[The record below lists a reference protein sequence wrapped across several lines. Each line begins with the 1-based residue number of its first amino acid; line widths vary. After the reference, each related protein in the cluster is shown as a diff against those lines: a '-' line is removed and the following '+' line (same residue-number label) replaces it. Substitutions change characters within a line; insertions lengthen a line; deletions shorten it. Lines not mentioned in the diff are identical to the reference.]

1 MRTIIKS
8 IFILATFAT
17 VLLGKAAAQVPTSYQ
32 CVILN
37 DTMVSSTVYE
47 FDVYVKNTSSNT
59 TTNPFKLSQF
69 QGGLSVSPSFRNS
82 GTISVSVVS
91 GSSGLSSSQ
100 IPTPSNTGNGR
111 AYWETT
117 DPNYIRIAPKSL
129 TPGTTIS
136 GTGSGTRVARFRLTN
151 TVSFSGNPNIAWN
164 FNSTN
169 QAYPTKIFA
178 YNSATLQQVDITNS
192 ASHVNSLVNVTK
204 FNYTTILKNDALVN
218 DSTYEFDIYLKNT
231 NPNVANFPLIMSQ
244 FQGGFSIANSTRDG
258 GTVTVSVVGSGLGS
272 SQIPTPLNTGTG
284 RAYWELTTP
293 NYIRITPKSANAN
306 GMIISSTGNGTL
318 IARIRISNSKKFVG
332 TINLDWNYS
341 NANQA
346 YPSKIFAWN
355 SSTAQQTE
363 ITTQANHYDSL
374 SNPTVVLPETNLA
387 LTAFL
392 QGLYVGSG
400 TMTSAPFNA
409 DGISPN
415 SIADSIIVEL
425 RNASTQVLAYSKTST
440 ISTAGISNVT
450 FAGEASG
457 GTYYIVVK
465 HRNSIATWSAN
476 PVLFSAATSYSF
488 ASSDAQA
495 IGNNLANLGN
505 GVYGIFSGDLNQDGS
520 VDFNDYPALD
530 IASSDGVLGYDPN
543 DLNGDAAVDF
553 NDYPLIDINSSNGVI
568 SITP

>member
-32 CVILN
+32 CVVLN

-69 QGGLSVSPSFRNS
+69 QGGLSVSPSFRNN

-100 IPTPSNTGNGR
+100 IPTPTNTGTGR
-111 AYWETT
+111 AYWELT

-136 GTGSGTRVARFRLTN
+136 GAGSGTRVARFRLIN
-151 TVSFSGNPNIAWN
+151 TVSFVGNPNIAWN

-178 YNSATLQQVDITNS
+178 YNSTTSQQVDITNS
-192 ASHVNSLVNVTK
+192 VSHVNSLVNVTK
-204 FNYTTILKNDALVN
+204 FNYTTVIKNDALVN
-218 DSTYEFDIYLKNT
+218 DSTYEFDIYLKNI
-231 NPNVANFPLIMSQ
+231 NPNVLSFPLIMSQ

-258 GTVTVSVVGSGLGS
+258 GTVTVSVVGSGLGA
-272 SQIPTPLNTGTG
+272 SQTPTPLNTGTG
-284 RAYWELTTP
+284 RAYWELTSP
-293 NYIRITPKSANAN
+293 NYLRITPKSANSN
-306 GMIISSTGNGTL
+306 GMIISSTGSGTL
-318 IARIRISNSKKFVG
+318 VCRIRMSNSKKFLG

-341 NANQA
+341 NTNQA

-374 SNPTVVLPETNLA
+374 SNPTVVLPVTNLA

-392 QGLYVGSG
+392 QGFYQGSG
-400 TMTSAPFNA
+400 TMTAAPFNA
-409 DGISPN
+409 DGVSP
-415 SIADSIIVEL
+415 STIADTITVEL
-425 RNASTQVLAYSKTST
+425 HNSVSQALAYSVIGTLGT
-440 ISTAGISNVT
+440 NAVSNIV
-450 FAGEASG
+450 FPGEVNG
-457 GTYYIVVK
+457 GSYYIALK
-465 HRNSIATWSAN
+465 HRNSITTWSAS
-476 PVLFSAATSYSF
+476 PIAFTAFTSFSF

-495 IGNNLANLGN
+495 AGNNLFNLG
-505 GVYGIFSGDLNQDGS
+505 GGYYGIFTGDINQDGS
-520 VDFNDYPALD
+520 VDFNDYPSLD
-530 IASSDGVLGYDPN
+530 IASSNGVLAYDSN
-543 DLNGDAAVDF
+543 DLNGDASVDF
-553 NDYPLIDINSSNGVI
+553 NDYPMIDINSSNGILSV
-568 SITP
+568 TP

>member
-8 IFILATFAT
+8 IFILAAFAT

-47 FDVYVKNTSSNT
+47 FDVYIKNTSSNT

-82 GTISVSVVS
+82 GTISVTVVS
-91 GSSGLSSSQ
+91 GTSGLSSSQ
-100 IPTPSNTGNGR
+100 IPTPTNTGTGR

-136 GTGSGTRVARFRLTN
+136 GTGSGTRIARFRLTN

-178 YNSATLQQVDITNS
+178 YNSSTSLQVDITNS

-204 FNYTTILKNDALVN
+204 FNYTTVLKNDALVN

-306 GMIISSTGNGTL
+306 GMVISSTGSGTL
-318 IARIRISNSKKFVG
+318 VARIRISNSKKFLG

-355 SSTAQQTE
+355 SSTSQQTE
-363 ITTQANHYDSL
+363 ITTQVNHYDSL
-374 SNPTVVLPETNLA
+374 SNPTVVLPVTNLA

-392 QGLYVGSG
+392 QGMYVGSSS
-400 TMTSAPFNA
+400 MTAAPFNVN
-409 DGISPN
+409 GTTPST
-415 SIADSIIVEL
+415 IADTITVQLYNS
-425 RNASTQVLAYSKTST
+425 ASQTLAYSATST
-440 ISTAGISNVT
+440 LSTNGVSNIT
-450 FAGEASG
+450 YAGEVSG
-457 GTYYIVVK
+457 GSYYIVIK
-465 HRNSIATWSAN
+465 HRNSITTWSAN
-476 PVLFSAATSYSF
+476 PVQFSASTSYSF
-488 ASSDAQA
+488 ANSDAKA
-495 IGNNLANLGN
+495 AGNNLANLGS
-505 GVYGIFSGDLNQDGS
+505 GIYGIFSGDINQDGS
-520 VDFNDYPALD
+520 VDFNDYPGLD
-530 IASSDGVLGYDPN
+530 LSSSNGDLGYLPC
-543 DLNGDAAVDF
+543 DLNGDASVDF
-553 NDYPLIDINSSNGVI
+553 NDYPIIDVNSSNGVI
-568 SITP
+568 SVTP

>member
-8 IFILATFAT
+8 IFILAAFAT

-47 FDVYVKNTSSNT
+47 FDVYIKNTSSNT

-82 GTISVSVVS
+82 GTISVTVVS
-91 GSSGLSSSQ
+91 GTSGLSSSQ
-100 IPTPSNTGNGR
+100 IPTPTNTGTGR

-136 GTGSGTRVARFRLTN
+136 GTGSGTRIARFRLTN

-178 YNSATLQQVDITNS
+178 YNSSTSLQVDITNS

-204 FNYTTILKNDALVN
+204 FNYTTVLKNDALVN

-244 FQGGFSIANSTRDG
+244 FQGGFSIPNSTRDG

-306 GMIISSTGNGTL
+306 GMVISSTGSGTL
-318 IARIRISNSKKFVG
+318 VARIRISNSKKFLG

-355 SSTAQQTE
+355 SSTSQQTE
-363 ITTQANHYDSL
+363 ITTQVNHYDSL
-374 SNPTVVLPETNLA
+374 SNPTVVLPVTNLA

-392 QGLYVGSG
+392 QGMYVGSSS
-400 TMTSAPFNA
+400 MTAAPFNVN
-409 DGISPN
+409 GTTPST
-415 SIADSIIVEL
+415 IADTITVQLYNS
-425 RNASTQVLAYSKTST
+425 ASQTLAYSATST
-440 ISTAGISNVT
+440 LSTNGVSNIT
-450 FAGEASG
+450 YAGEVSG
-457 GTYYIVVK
+457 GSYYIVIK
-465 HRNSIATWSAN
+465 HRNSITTWSAN
-476 PVLFSAATSYSF
+476 PVQFSASTSYSF
-488 ASSDAQA
+488 ANSDAKA
-495 IGNNLANLGN
+495 AGNNLANLGS
-505 GVYGIFSGDLNQDGS
+505 GIYGIFSGDINQDGS
-520 VDFNDYPALD
+520 VDFNDYPGLD
-530 IASSDGVLGYDPN
+530 LSSSNGDLGYLPF
-543 DLNGDAAVDF
+543 DLNGDASVDF
-553 NDYPLIDINSSNGVI
+553 NDYPIIDVNSSNGVI
-568 SITP
+568 SVTP

>member
-1 MRTIIKS
+1 
-8 IFILATFAT
+8 
-17 VLLGKAAAQVPTSYQ
+17 V
-32 CVILN
+32 
-37 DTMVSSTVYE
+37 
-47 FDVYVKNTSSNT
+47 
-59 TTNPFKLSQF
+59 
-69 QGGLSVSPSFRNS
+69 
-82 GTISVSVVS
+82 
-91 GSSGLSSSQ
+91 
-100 IPTPSNTGNGR
+100 
-111 AYWETT
+111 
-117 DPNYIRIAPKSL
+117 
-129 TPGTTIS
+129 
-136 GTGSGTRVARFRLTN
+136 
-151 TVSFSGNPNIAWN
+151 GNPNIAWN
-164 FNSTN
+164 FSSTN

-178 YNSATLQQVDITNS
+178 FNSATSQQVDITNS

-204 FNYTTILKNDALVN
+204 FNYTTVLKNDALVN

-231 NPNVANFPLIMSQ
+231 NPNVASFPLIMSQ

-258 GTVTVSVVGSGLGS
+258 GTVTVSVVGSGLGA
-272 SQIPTPLNTGTG
+272 SQIPTPLNSGSG
-284 RAYWELTTP
+284 RAYWELTSP
-293 NYIRITPKSANAN
+293 NYLRITPKSANAN
-306 GMIISSTGNGTL
+306 GMLISSTGNGTL
-318 IARIRISNSKKFVG
+318 VARIRISNSKKFVG

-355 SSTAQQTE
+355 SSTSQQTE

-374 SNPTVVLPETNLA
+374 SNPTVVLPVTNLA

-392 QGLYVGSG
+392 QGLYLGSG
-400 TMTSAPFNA
+400 VMTSAPFNS
-409 DGISPN
+409 DGTSPN
-415 SIADSIIVEL
+415 SIADTITVEL
-425 RNASTQVLAYSKTST
+425 RNASTQALAYSNTAT
-440 ISTAGISNVT
+440 ISTTGIANVT
-450 FAGEASG
+450 FAGEVSG
-457 GTYYIVVK
+457 SSYYIVIK

-553 NDYPLIDINSSNGVI
+553 NDYPIIDVNSSNGVI

>member
-8 IFILATFAT
+8 IFILAAFAT

-91 GSSGLSSSQ
+91 GSSGLSSGQ
-100 IPTPSNTGNGR
+100 IPTPTNTGTGR
-111 AYWETT
+111 AFWELT

-151 TVSFSGNPNIAWN
+151 TVSFVGNPNIAWN

-178 YNSATLQQVDITNS
+178 FNSTTSQQVDITNS
-192 ASHVNSLVNVTK
+192 ISHVNSLVNVTK
-204 FNYTTILKNDALVN
+204 FNYTTVLKNDALVN

-231 NPNVANFPLIMSQ
+231 NPNAASFPLIMSQ
-244 FQGGFSIANSTRDG
+244 FQGGFSIADAIRNG

-306 GMIISSTGNGTL
+306 GMVISSTGSGTL
-318 IARIRISNSKKFVG
+318 VARIRISNSKKFLG

-374 SNPTVVLPETNLA
+374 SNPTVVLPVTNLA

-400 TMTSAPFNA
+400 MMTSAPFNA
-409 DGISPN
+409 NGVSPT
-415 SIADSIIVEL
+415 SIADSITVEL
-425 RNASTQVLAYSKTST
+425 RNAISQALAYSANST
-440 ISTAGISNVT
+440 ISTNGLASLVY
-450 FAGEASG
+450 AGEVSG
-457 GTYYIVVK
+457 GNYYIVIK
-465 HRNSIATWSAN
+465 HRNSIATWSTN
-476 PVLFSAATSYSF
+476 PVLFSASTSYSF
-488 ASSDAQA
+488 ATSDAQA
-495 IGNNLANLGN
+495 AGNNLANLGN
-505 GVYGIFSGDLNQDGS
+505 GYYGIFSGDINQDGS
-520 VDFNDYPALD
+520 VDFNDYPGLD
-530 IASSDGVLGYDPN
+530 IASSAGILGYDSN
-543 DLNGDAAVDF
+543 DLNGDASVDF
-553 NDYPLIDINSSNGVI
+553 NDYPIIDVNSSTGVI
-568 SITP
+568 AVTP

>member
-8 IFILATFAT
+8 IFILAAFAT

-47 FDVYVKNTSSNT
+47 FDVYIKNTSSNT

-69 QGGLSVSPSFRNS
+69 QGGLSVSSSFRNS
-82 GTISVSVVS
+82 GTISVTVVS
-91 GSSGLSSSQ
+91 GTSGLSSSQ
-100 IPTPSNTGNGR
+100 IPTPTNTGTGR
-111 AYWETT
+111 AFWELT

-164 FNSTN
+164 FSSTN

-178 YNSATLQQVDITNS
+178 YNSATSQQVDITNS
-192 ASHVNSLVNVTK
+192 ASHLNSLVNVTK
-204 FNYTTILKNDALVN
+204 FNYTTVLKNDALVN

-231 NPNVANFPLIMSQ
+231 NPNATSFPLIMSQ

-258 GTVTVSVVGSGLGS
+258 GTVTVSVVSSGLGS
-272 SQIPTPLNTGTG
+272 AQIPTPLNTGTG

-293 NYIRITPKSANAN
+293 NYIRITPKSANSN
-306 GMIISSTGNGTL
+306 GMVISPTGSGTL
-318 IARIRISNSKKFVG
+318 VARIRISNSKKFVG

-355 SSTAQQTE
+355 SSTSQQTE
-363 ITTQANHYDSL
+363 ITTQVNHYDSL
-374 SNPTVVLPETNLA
+374 SNPTVVLPITNLA

-392 QGLYVGSG
+392 QGMYVGSG

-409 DGISPN
+409 DGVTAT
-415 SIADSIIVEL
+415 SIADTITVEL
-425 RNASTQVLAYSKTST
+425 HNSLSQALAYSATST
-440 ISTAGISNVT
+440 LGINGLANVT
-450 FAGEASG
+450 FAGEVSG
-457 GTYYIVVK
+457 GSYYIAIK

-476 PVLFSAATSYSF
+476 PVLFSASTSYNFST
-488 ASSDAQA
+488 SDVQA
-495 IGNNLANLGN
+495 AGSNLANLG
-505 GVYGIFSGDLNQDGS
+505 GGIYGIFSGDINQDGS

-530 IASSDGVLGYDPN
+530 ISSSNGDLGYLPY
-543 DLNGDAAVDF
+543 DLNGDASVDF
-553 NDYPLIDINSSNGVI
+553 NDYPIIDINSSNGII
-568 SITP
+568 SVTP

>member
-8 IFILATFAT
+8 IFILAAFAT

-82 GTISVSVVS
+82 GTISVSAVS
-91 GSSGLSSSQ
+91 GTSGLSSSQ
-100 IPTPSNTGNGR
+100 IPTPTNTGTGR
-111 AYWETT
+111 AYWELT

-129 TPGTTIS
+129 TPGTTIL

-151 TVSFSGNPNIAWN
+151 TVSFVGNPNIAWN
-164 FNSTN
+164 FSSTN

-178 YNSATLQQVDITNS
+178 FNSATSQQVDITNS

-204 FNYTTILKNDALVN
+204 FNYTTVLKNDALVN
-218 DSTYEFDIYLKNT
+218 DSTYEFDIFLKNT
-231 NPNVANFPLIMSQ
+231 NPNVASFPLIMSQ

-258 GTVTVSVVGSGLGS
+258 GTVTVSVVGSGLGA
-272 SQIPTPLNTGTG
+272 SQIPTPLNTGSG
-284 RAYWELTTP
+284 RAYWELTSP
-293 NYIRITPKSANAN
+293 NYLRITPKSANAN
-306 GMIISSTGNGTL
+306 GMLISSTGNGTL
-318 IARIRISNSKKFVG
+318 VARIRISNSKKFVG

-355 SSTAQQTE
+355 SSTSQQTE
-363 ITTQANHYDSL
+363 ITTQANHFDSL
-374 SNPTVVLPETNLA
+374 SNPTVVLPVTNLA

-392 QGLYVGSG
+392 QGLYLGSG
-400 TMTSAPFNA
+400 VMTSAPFNS
-409 DGISPN
+409 DGTSPT
-415 SIADSIIVEL
+415 SIADTITVEL
-425 RNASTQVLAYSKTST
+425 RNASTQALAYSNTAA
-440 ISTAGISNVT
+440 ISTTGIANVT
-450 FAGEASG
+450 FAGEVSG
-457 GTYYIVVK
+457 SSYYIVIK

-495 IGNNLANLGN
+495 AGSNLANLGS
-505 GVYGIFSGDLNQDGS
+505 GIYAIFSGDINQDGS
-520 VDFNDYPALD
+520 VDFNDYPNLD
-530 IASSDGVLGYDPN
+530 VASSAGELGYNPN

-553 NDYPLIDINSSNGVI
+553 NDYPIIDLNSSSGVF

>member
-8 IFILATFAT
+8 IFILAAFAT

-47 FDVYVKNTSSNT
+47 FDVYIKNTSSNT

-82 GTISVSVVS
+82 GTISVTVVS
-91 GSSGLSSSQ
+91 GTSGLSSSQ
-100 IPTPSNTGNGR
+100 IPTPTNTGTGR

-136 GTGSGTRVARFRLTN
+136 GTGSGTRIARFRLTN

-169 QAYPTKIFA
+169 QAYPTKVFA
-178 YNSATLQQVDITNS
+178 YNSSTSLQVDITNS

-204 FNYTTILKNDALVN
+204 FNYTTVLKNDALVN

-306 GMIISSTGNGTL
+306 GMVISSTGSGTL
-318 IARIRISNSKKFVG
+318 VARIRISNSKKFLG

-355 SSTAQQTE
+355 SSTSQQTE
-363 ITTQANHYDSL
+363 ITTQVNHYDSL
-374 SNPTVVLPETNLA
+374 SNPTVVLPVTNLA

-392 QGLYVGSG
+392 QGMYVGSSS
-400 TMTSAPFNA
+400 MTAAPFNVN
-409 DGISPN
+409 GTTPST
-415 SIADSIIVEL
+415 IADTITVQLYNS
-425 RNASTQVLAYSKTST
+425 ASQTLAYSATST
-440 ISTAGISNVT
+440 LSTNGVSNIT
-450 FAGEASG
+450 YAGEVSG
-457 GTYYIVVK
+457 GSYYIVIK
-465 HRNSIATWSAN
+465 HRNSITTWSAN
-476 PVLFSAATSYSF
+476 PVQFSASTSYSF
-488 ASSDAQA
+488 ANSDAKA
-495 IGNNLANLGN
+495 AGNNLANLGS
-505 GVYGIFSGDLNQDGS
+505 GIYGIFSGDINQDGS
-520 VDFNDYPALD
+520 VDFNDYPGLD
-530 IASSDGVLGYDPN
+530 LSSSNGDLGYLPC
-543 DLNGDAAVDF
+543 DLNGDASVDF
-553 NDYPLIDINSSNGVI
+553 NDYPIIDVNSSNGVI
-568 SITP
+568 SVTP

>member
-8 IFILATFAT
+8 IFILAAFAT

-47 FDVYVKNTSSNT
+47 FDVYIKNTSSNT

-82 GTISVSVVS
+82 GTISVTVVS
-91 GSSGLSSSQ
+91 GTSGLSSSQ
-100 IPTPSNTGNGR
+100 IPTPTNTGTGR

-136 GTGSGTRVARFRLTN
+136 GTGSGTRIARFRLTN

-178 YNSATLQQVDITNS
+178 YNSSTSLQVDITNS

-204 FNYTTILKNDALVN
+204 FNYTTVLKNDALIN

-306 GMIISSTGNGTL
+306 GMVISSTGSGTL
-318 IARIRISNSKKFVG
+318 VARIRISNSKKFLG

-355 SSTAQQTE
+355 SSTSQQTE
-363 ITTQANHYDSL
+363 ITTQVNHYDSL
-374 SNPTVVLPETNLA
+374 SNPTVVLPVTNLA

-392 QGLYVGSG
+392 QGMYVGSSS
-400 TMTSAPFNA
+400 MTAAPFNVN
-409 DGISPN
+409 GTTPST
-415 SIADSIIVEL
+415 IADTITVQLYNS
-425 RNASTQVLAYSKTST
+425 ASQTLAYSATST
-440 ISTAGISNVT
+440 LSTNGVSNIT
-450 FAGEASG
+450 YAGEVSG
-457 GTYYIVVK
+457 GSYYIVIK
-465 HRNSIATWSAN
+465 HRNSITTWSAN
-476 PVLFSAATSYSF
+476 PVQFSASTSYSF
-488 ASSDAQA
+488 ANSDAKA
-495 IGNNLANLGN
+495 AGNNLANLGS
-505 GVYGIFSGDLNQDGS
+505 GIYGIFSGDINQDGS
-520 VDFNDYPALD
+520 VDFNDYPGLD
-530 IASSDGVLGYDPN
+530 LSSSNGDLGYLPC
-543 DLNGDAAVDF
+543 DLNGDASVDF
-553 NDYPLIDINSSNGVI
+553 NDYPIIDVNSSNGVI
-568 SITP
+568 SVTP

>member
-8 IFILATFAT
+8 IFILAAFAT

-47 FDVYVKNTSSNT
+47 FDVYIKNTSSNT

-69 QGGLSVSPSFRNS
+69 QGGLSVSPSFSNS

-91 GSSGLSSSQ
+91 GSSGLSTSQ
-100 IPTPSNTGNGR
+100 IPNPTNTGTGR

-136 GTGSGTRVARFRLTN
+136 GTGNGTRIARFRLTN

-164 FNSTN
+164 FNSANT
-169 QAYPTKIFA
+169 AYPTKIFA
-178 YNSATLQQVDITNS
+178 YNSTTSQQVDITNS
-192 ASHVNSLVNVTK
+192 ASHLNSLVNVTK
-204 FNYTTILKNDALVN
+204 FNYTTVLKNDALVN
-218 DSTYEFDIYLKNT
+218 DSTYELDIYLKNT

-244 FQGGFSIANSTRDG
+244 FQGGFSIADAIRNG

-293 NYIRITPKSANAN
+293 NYLRITPKSANAN
-306 GMIISSTGNGTL
+306 GMVISSTGSGTL
-318 IARIRISNSKKFVG
+318 VARIRISNSKKFLG

-363 ITTQANHYDSL
+363 ITSQVNHYDSL
-374 SNPTVVLPETNLA
+374 SNPTVVLPVTNLA

-400 TMTSAPFNA
+400 LMTAAPFNA
-409 DGISPN
+409 NGTSPT
-415 SIADSIIVEL
+415 SIADTITVNLYNSV
-425 RNASTQVLAYSKTST
+425 NQALAYSATST
-440 ISTAGISNVT
+440 LGTNGLSNITFPGTVT
-450 FAGEASG
+450 G
-457 GTYYIVVK
+457 GSYYIAIS
-465 HRNSIATWSAN
+465 HRNSISTWSASS
-476 PVLFSAATSYSF
+476 VSFTSATAYNF
-488 ASSDAQA
+488 ASSAAQA
-495 IGNNLANLGN
+495 AGSNLLDLGN
-505 GVYGIFSGDLNQDGS
+505 GVFGIFAGDINQDGS

-530 IASSDGVLGYDPN
+530 ISSSNGDLGYLPY
-543 DLNGDAAVDF
+543 DLNGDASVDF
-553 NDYPLIDINSSNGVI
+553 NDYPMIDVNSSNGVI

>member
-1 MRTIIKS
+1 M
-8 IFILATFAT
+8 AAFAT

-47 FDVYVKNTSSNT
+47 FDVYIKNTSSNT

-82 GTISVSVVS
+82 GTISVTVVS
-91 GSSGLSSSQ
+91 GTSGLSSSQ
-100 IPTPSNTGNGR
+100 IPTPTNTGTGR

-136 GTGSGTRVARFRLTN
+136 GTGSGTRIARFRLTN

-178 YNSATLQQVDITNS
+178 YNSSTSLQVDITNS

-204 FNYTTILKNDALVN
+204 FNYTTVLKNDALVN

-306 GMIISSTGNGTL
+306 GMVISSTGSGTL
-318 IARIRISNSKKFVG
+318 VARIRISNSKKFLG

-355 SSTAQQTE
+355 SSTSQQTE
-363 ITTQANHYDSL
+363 ITTQVNHYDSL
-374 SNPTVVLPETNLA
+374 SNPTVVLPVTNLA

-392 QGLYVGSG
+392 QGMYVGSSS
-400 TMTSAPFNA
+400 MTAAPFNVN
-409 DGISPN
+409 GTTPST
-415 SIADSIIVEL
+415 IADTITVQLYNS
-425 RNASTQVLAYSKTST
+425 ASQTLAYSATST
-440 ISTAGISNVT
+440 LSTNGVSNIT
-450 FAGEASG
+450 YAGEVSG
-457 GTYYIVVK
+457 GSYYIVIK
-465 HRNSIATWSAN
+465 HRNSITTWSAN
-476 PVLFSAATSYSF
+476 PVQFSASTSYSF
-488 ASSDAQA
+488 ANSDAKA
-495 IGNNLANLGN
+495 AGNNLANLGS
-505 GVYGIFSGDLNQDGS
+505 GIYGIFSGDINQDGS
-520 VDFNDYPALD
+520 VDFNDYPGLD
-530 IASSDGVLGYDPN
+530 LSSSNGDLGYLPF
-543 DLNGDAAVDF
+543 DLNGDASVDF
-553 NDYPLIDINSSNGVI
+553 NDYPIIDVNSSNGVI
-568 SITP
+568 SVTP

>member
-8 IFILATFAT
+8 IFILAAFAT

-47 FDVYVKNTSSNT
+47 FDIYIKNTSSNT

-69 QGGLSVSPSFRNS
+69 QGGLSVASSFRNN

-91 GSSGLSSSQ
+91 GTSGLSSSQ
-100 IPTPSNTGNGR
+100 IPTPTNTGTGR
-111 AYWETT
+111 AFWELT

-136 GTGSGTRVARFRLTN
+136 GTASGTRVARFRLTN

-164 FNSTN
+164 FSSTN

-178 YNSATLQQVDITNS
+178 YNSATSQQVDITNS

-204 FNYTTILKNDALVN
+204 FNYTSVIKNDALVN

-231 NPNVANFPLIMSQ
+231 NPNAASYPLIMSQ

-258 GTVTVSVVGSGLGS
+258 GTVTVSVISSGLGS

-284 RAYWELTTP
+284 RAFWELTTP
-293 NYIRITPKSANAN
+293 NYLRITPKSANSN
-306 GMIISSTGNGTL
+306 GMIISSTGSGTL
-318 IARIRISNSKKFVG
+318 VARIRLSNSKKFVG

-355 SSTAQQTE
+355 SSTSQQTE
-363 ITTQANHYDSL
+363 ITTQANHFDSL
-374 SNPTVVLPETNLA
+374 SNPTVVLPVTNLA

-392 QGLYVGSG
+392 QGMYLSAS

-409 DGISPN
+409 DGVSPTT
-415 SIADSIIVEL
+415 IADTITVEL
-425 RNASTQVLAYSKTST
+425 RNASSQALSYSATSILST
-440 ISTAGISNVT
+440 NGLSNIS
-450 FAGEASG
+450 FAGEVSGAS
-457 GTYYIVVK
+457 YFIVIK

-476 PVLFSAATSYSF
+476 PVLFSASTSYSF
-488 ASSDAQA
+488 SSSDAQA
-495 IGNNLANLGN
+495 AGSNLVNLGN
-505 GVYGIFSGDLNQDGS
+505 GVYGIYSGDINQDGS
-520 VDFNDYPALD
+520 VDFNDYPSLD
-530 IASSDGVLGYDPN
+530 ISSSNGDLGYLPY
-543 DLNGDAAVDF
+543 DLNGDASVDF
-553 NDYPLIDINSSNGVI
+553 NDYPIIDINSSNGII